1 MTAPAERGEGA
12 PAGAVRRRV
21 YRLVLQYPGV
31 HLRGVEQQLGISS
44 ALASYH
50 LRELEK
56 GQWLRSYEM
65 EGYLRWFPGPR
76 SREAALTRRERRLL
90 GLLREEAALQI
101 TLLLLER
108 GALRPAELVGLLGL
122 AKSTVSYHV
131 AKMERAGL
139 VRRRSDEVLLADAEL
154 AETLLLRFEPT
165 PDLIA
170 RFRRLWE
177 DLYG

>member
-1 MTAPAERGEGA
+1 MTPAEPGV
-12 PAGAVRRRV
+12 PSGAVRRRV

-50 LRELEK
+50 LHELEK
-56 GQWLRSYEM
+56 GGWVRGYEM
-65 EGYLRWFPGPR
+65 EGYVRWFPGAR
-76 SREAALTRRERRLL
+76 SKEARLGRRERKLL
-90 GLLREEAALQI
+90 ALLREEASLQV
-101 TLLLLER
+101 TLLLLDR
-108 GALRPAELVGLLGL
+108 GAMRHGDLVHHLGL
-122 AKSTVSYHV
+122 AKSTVSYHL

-139 VRRRSDEVLLADAEL
+139 VRHRGEEVELADAEL
-154 AETLLLRFEPT
+154 AESLLLRFEPT

-170 RFRRLWE
+170 RFHRLWE